1 MATIGERVKHERER
15 RRFSQ
20 MELATVAGISQGL
33 LSRLEAGKISAPNS
47 DVIKRLAR
55 ALWVTTD
62 YLLCMDTKD
71 EGIPADET
79 LVGAVDSP
87 AGYA

>member
-20 MELATVAGISQGL
+20 VELAREAGISQAL
-33 LSRLEAGKISAPNS
+33 LSRIEAGKIVAPNA
-47 DVIKRLAR
+47 DVIKSLAR

-62 YLLCMDTKD
+62 YLLCMDDSEQVPTMAAWPEK
-71 EGIPADET
+71 PSAM
-79 LVGAVDSP
+79 VGV
-87 AGYA
+87 

>member
-1 MATIGERVKHERER
+1 MATLAERVKYERER

-20 MELATVAGISQGL
+20 MELATEAGISQAL
-33 LSRLEAGKISAPNS
+33 LSRLEAGKIAAPNA

-62 YLLCMDTKD
+62 YLLCMDEKED
-71 EGIPADET
+71 ERLPREPA
-79 LVGAVDSP
+79 LV
-87 AGYA
+87 

>member
-1 MATIGERVKHERER
+1 MTTIGERVKHERER

-20 MELATVAGISQGL
+20 VELAKEAAISQAL
-33 LSRLEAGKISAPNS
+33 LSRIEAGKIVAPNG

-62 YLLCMDTKD
+62 YLLCMDEK
-71 EGIPADET
+71 EGD
-79 LVGAVDSP
+79 LVP
-87 AGYA
+87 TMAGMA

>member
-20 MELATVAGISQGL
+20 VELAREAGISQGL
-33 LSRLEAGKISAPNS
+33 LSRIEAGTVEAPNA
-47 DVIKRLAR
+47 DVIKGLAR

-62 YLLCMDTKD
+62 YLLCMD
-71 EGIPADET
+71 ESEELA
-79 LVGAVDSP
+79 AVPSEL
-87 AGYA
+87 GG